1 MNTSIIA
8 ACVPSLRRVVIELRT
23 NQTGITVTENMELS
37 MGGKKAYGTGIS
49 KHSGSSTEKST
60 TSASEAENN
69 SNAVPYGH
77 NVPKGTK
84 GMASVASVK
93 KGLGS
98 KKESQIRSSQEM
110 LRQDVITRT
119 LEFSVEEEEEEED
132 RITRSGHSGNS
143 L

>member
-8 ACVPSLRRVVIELRT
+8 TCVPSLRRVVIELRT

-49 KHSGSSTEKST
+49 KHSGSSTERSK
-60 TSASEAENN
+60 TSASEAENK
-69 SNAVPYGH
+69 SNLVPYGH
-77 NVPKGTK
+77 NVPKGTR
-84 GMASVASVK
+84 GMASITSTK
-93 KGLGS
+93 RGPGS
-98 KKESQIRSSQEM
+98 KKEPQERSSQEM

-119 LEFSVEEEEEEED
+119 LEFSVEEED
-132 RITRSGHSGNS
+132 RITRSSHSGNS

>member
-8 ACVPSLRRVVIELRT
+8 TCVPSLRRVVIELRT

-37 MGGKKAYGTGIS
+37 MGGKKAYGTGVS
-49 KHSGSSTEKST
+49 KHSGSSTERSK

-69 SNAVPYGH
+69 SNPIPYGH
-77 NVPKGTK
+77 NVPKGTR
-84 GMASVASVK
+84 GIASITSAK
-93 KGLGS
+93 RGPGL
-98 KKESQIRSSQEM
+98 KKEPPVRSSQEM

-119 LEFSVEEEEEEED
+119 LEFSVEEED
-132 RITRSGHSGNS
+132 RIIRSSHSGNS